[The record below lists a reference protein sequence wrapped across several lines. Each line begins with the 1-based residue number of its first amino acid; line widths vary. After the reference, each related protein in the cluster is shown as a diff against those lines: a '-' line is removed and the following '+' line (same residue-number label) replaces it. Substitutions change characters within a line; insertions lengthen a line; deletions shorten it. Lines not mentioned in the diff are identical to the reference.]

1 MPGTAYDLYT
11 FGSFTVDVK
20 NKVLMRDGK
29 DTPLPPKASELLLV
43 LLEKYPDVARS
54 EELEQRI
61 WPEAPS
67 GDENRLARLVN
78 TLRKT
83 LGDGQN
89 GVRYIETVSR
99 QGYRLVAEI
108 SKPMA
113 PGINNPTPGDA
124 PEAPESDP
132 KIPPQEGS
140 LVLLWQGVAEIVD
153 ATFNAVGVL
162 KDAFVEAG
170 EILLAGFEES
180 GRKIARGLA
189 RSRILLA
196 LLTLTLLLILVQL
209 YFRINPGGWIPGPV
223 VASIIGIVAGVLLIV
238 WFWSRWRQRMRVI
251 LVLPFVSIRPSERRP
266 GFDDGMTSAVIRCL
280 IQIKLAHI
288 RDGRQYGADGPIR
301 ELARK
306 AHAGGAL
313 EGKIEWQ
320 ESGVYVSVTLFAR
333 DGVSVLWPEKYEEAL
348 NSASDFAVQEKIAR
362 RIAADLE
369 KHLKG

>member
-1 MPGTAYDLYT
+1 MPGPGYLLYT
-11 FGSFTVDVK
+11 FGAFTVDVK
-20 NKVLMRDGK
+20 KKILMRDGK
-29 DTPLPPKASELLLV
+29 ETPLTPKASELLLV

-61 WPEAPS
+61 WPEAPN

-89 GVRYIETVSR
+89 GARYIETVSR

-108 SKPMA
+108 SKPVVTE
-113 PGINNPTPGDA
+113 INNPAAGEA

-132 KIPPQEGS
+132 KIPPQEGA
-140 LVLLWQGVAEIVD
+140 LVRLWQGLAEIVD

-162 KDAFVEAG
+162 KDALVEAG
-170 EILLAGFEES
+170 EILLAGFEEG
-180 GRKIARGLA
+180 GRKIVEGLA
-189 RSRILLA
+189 RSWILLA
-196 LLTLTLLLILVQL
+196 MLTLALLLILVQL

-223 VASIIGIVAGVLLIV
+223 VSSIIGIAAVVLLIV
-238 WFWSRWRQRMRVI
+238 WFWLRWRQRMRVI
-251 LVLPFVSIRPSERRP
+251 LVLPFVSLRQSEQYP
-266 GFDDGMTSAVIRCL
+266 GFDDGMTSAVIRWL
-280 IQIKLAHI
+280 IQFKLAHI
-288 RDGRQYGADGPIR
+288 RDGRQYRADGTIR
-301 ELARK
+301 ELARR

-313 EGKIEWQ
+313 EGKIEWHD
-320 ESGVYVSVTLFAR
+320 SGVYVSVMLFAR

-348 NSASDFAVQEKIAR
+348 NGSTDFAVQEKIAR